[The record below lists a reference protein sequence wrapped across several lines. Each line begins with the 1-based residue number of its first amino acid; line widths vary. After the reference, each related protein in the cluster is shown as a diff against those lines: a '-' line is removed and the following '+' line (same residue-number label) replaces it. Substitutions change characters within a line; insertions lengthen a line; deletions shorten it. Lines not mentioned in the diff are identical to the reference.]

1 MFQVH
6 EMLEILRQEQDSE
19 NDSYTDSG
27 RGPSEEG
34 DGHNRHSPLD
44 GHERQGREY
53 DGRTEDSPQILNNI
67 LYRRFQL
74 ITDFLL
80 LLLLLLYLY
89 SHIVIQLCIIKMVHV
104 LITILLTVKHLIQ
117 HK

>member
-1 MFQVH
+1 
-6 EMLEILRQEQDSE
+6 MLEILRQEQDSE

-53 DGRTEDSPQILNNI
+53 NRRTEDSPQILNNI

-74 ITDFLL
+74 IADFLVIIIIII
-80 LLLLLLYLY
+80 
-89 SHIVIQLCIIKMVHV
+89 SIIIIIVIISLFTHN
-104 LITILLTVKHLIQ
+104 TVMQ
-117 HK
+117 Y